1 MSCPACLS
9 SAVATTVPKMVDDRF
24 GCPDVVDIIRCRDCH
39 HHFVDPLR
47 PDNELGALYEA
58 YYGRIVPTN
67 THRYS
72 RLRATLLRE
81 TLPGQDFLGA
91 AVGKSL
97 LDVGCGSGDFLIQ
110 ARALGFEATGIDVD
124 PTAIDAARALGFVAH
139 RGAANIDTLQGA
151 RFDVITLNQVIEH
164 VEDPRGT
171 LASLREKLSDSGI
184 LFVATPN
191 GRSASLQRTGRNWIN
206 WHVPYHQH
214 IFSPESL
221 RISADASGLRLIRM
235 STRTPVIWS
244 LLQQQHTLE
253 PITPGLERWPWRG
266 QPTVRRPRGSDTKD
280 RVVAIARAGMSWF
293 DDLRGNGDCIMATFR
308 RS

>member
-1 MSCPACLS
+1 MSCPVCLS
-9 SAVATTVPKMVDDRF
+9 SAVAAAVPKMVDDRF
-24 GCPDVVDIIRCRDCH
+24 GCPDVVDIIKCRDCH
-39 HHFVDPLR
+39 HHFMDSLR

-58 YYGRIVPTN
+58 YYGRNAT
-67 THRYS
+67 TDAHRYS

-91 AVGKSL
+91 AAGRSL

-124 PTAIDAARALGFVAH
+124 PTAIDAVRALGFVAH
-139 RGAANIDTLQGA
+139 CGAANVDTLKGA

-171 LASLREKLSDSGI
+171 LAILREKLSDSGI

-191 GRSASLQRTGRNWIN
+191 GCSASLRRTGRDWIN

-221 RISADASGLRLIRM
+221 RISANAAGLKPIRM

-244 LLQQQHTLE
+244 LLQQQHSRE
-253 PITPGLERWPWRG
+253 PITPGQERWPWRG
-266 QPTVRRPRGSDTKD
+266 QPTVRRPRGSDAKD
-280 RVVAIARAGMSWF
+280 RVVGLARAGMSLI